1 MLRWPQKIIEN
12 TDKITTRVL
21 NFFSRILKGPKKK
34 PVNMHRLIASCI
46 WKKDP
51 EKISTTISNAPKQT
65 TTTSTIGIGPDSIAR
80 PYANLS
86 INGRRHADGPYGPS
100 IEYRNHYG
108 GKSGIGIEGYPPTFS
123 TIVEPKPKLKSR
135 YDLLKKK
142 K

>member
-1 MLRWPQKIIEN
+1 MLQRFQKLIEN
-12 TDKITTRVL
+12 TDKITARVL

-34 PVNMHRLIASCI
+34 PVNIHRLIASCI

-65 TTTSTIGIGPDSIAR
+65 TTTSTIGIGPEFEYISIAR
-80 PYANLS
+80 PY
-86 INGRRHADGPYGPS
+86 